1 MNDKISSELFS
12 SIISNINQIPNNSTP
27 IKVKGNSKQ
36 SQKLLQLYQIY
47 NIDSSS
53 QTIFTKLFSYIND
66 YYLKNNLIKIMANI
80 GTKYY
85 SFSISAIILSIS
97 ALNISSR
104 LTISAISALSFLMSM
119 TSLVSSCST

>member
-27 IKVKGNSKQ
+27 IKVKGNSKHN
-36 SQKLLQLYQIY
+36 QKLLQIYQIY

-53 QTIFTKLFSYIND
+53 QSIFTKLFSYIND
-66 YYLKNNLIKIMANI
+66 YYLRNNLIKIISNI

-85 SFSISAIILSIS
+85 SFSTSNINTSFTKCANDEL
-97 ALNISSR
+97 LN
-104 LTISAISALSFLMSM
+104 F
-119 TSLVSSCST
+119 

>member
-85 SFSISAIILSIS
+85 SFSTSNTNSFFMKCANDELLSLF
-97 ALNISSR
+97 ADTWN
-104 LTISAISALSFLMSM
+104 
-119 TSLVSSCST
+119 